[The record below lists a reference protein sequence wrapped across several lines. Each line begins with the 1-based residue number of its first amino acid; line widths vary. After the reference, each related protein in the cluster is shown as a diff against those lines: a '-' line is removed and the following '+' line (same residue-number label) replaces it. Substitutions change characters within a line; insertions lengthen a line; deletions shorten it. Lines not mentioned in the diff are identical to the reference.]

1 MGKMKDWLLDM
12 QENAT
17 EYALAKILGISYEE
31 LNELDYQIETDE
43 SKDGIIYNY
52 RFELTGN
59 SPTQIIQK
67 INRLQDG
74 KRVYLEPWELDDE
87 FDYDFQF
94 EAITN
99 DKNFL
104 KKFHEEIDNLMSLLA
119 IKIEEPNQKK
129 ILNRQV
135 FIGIIGTMESFL
147 SDVFINLV
155 FDNDNY
161 FKNFIKTHPEFK
173 QRKFELR
180 EIFEETDRLEETAKK
195 IMLDTIYHN
204 LPVVKEMYE
213 DTFKIKFPSIKEVFK
228 YVFQRHDLVHRNG
241 KTKNGIIVETNEE
254 AIQDLTMKVNEM
266 ITNLAKELKLN
277 N

>member
-1 MGKMKDWLLDM
+1 MGKMKDWLIDM

-17 EYALAKILGISYEE
+17 EFTLAKILGISYEE

-43 SKDGIIYNY
+43 SEDGIIYNY
-52 RFELTGN
+52 RFELFGN
-59 SPTQIIQK
+59 SPKQIIQK

-74 KRVYLEPWELDDE
+74 KRVYLEPWELDNE

-147 SDVFINLV
+147 SDVFINLI

-204 LPVVKEMYE
+204 LPVIKEMYE
-213 DTFKIKFPSIKEVFK
+213 DTFEIKFPSIKEVFK

-241 KTKNGIIVETNEE
+241 KTKNGIIVDTNEE
-254 AIQDLTMKVNEM
+254 AIQDLKMKVIEM
-266 ITNLAKELKLN
+266 ITNLAKELDISN
-277 N
+277 